1 MYKYKH
7 TCYVMKIRMKDKFR
21 THYILEIDM
30 NISFTSITRK

>member
-1 MYKYKH
+1 
-7 TCYVMKIRMKDKFR
+7 MKDKFR